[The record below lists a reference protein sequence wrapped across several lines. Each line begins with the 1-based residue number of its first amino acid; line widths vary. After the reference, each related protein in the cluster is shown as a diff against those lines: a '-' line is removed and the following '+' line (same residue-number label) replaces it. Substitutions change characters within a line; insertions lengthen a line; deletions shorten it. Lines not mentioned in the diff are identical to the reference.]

1 MDMDTI
7 EKTAKSARTRTRR
20 AMNGA
25 RKNAAAPAERTGAD
39 VVVAIDRAQRSVSDF
54 GRSAQ
59 RSVSEFGDR
68 AYSSGRDAVVRVA
81 NEIEARPL
89 AAAALMGGAILAG
102 LSCYM
107 LLTSRRR

>member
-1 MDMDTI
+1 MDMETI
-7 EKTAKSARTRTRR
+7 EKTAKSARTRARR
-20 AMNGA
+20 TMNGV
-25 RKNAAAPAERTGAD
+25 RKNATAQAERTGAD
-39 VVVAIDRAQRSVSDF
+39 VVVAIDRAQRSVS
-54 GRSAQ
+54 
-59 RSVSEFGDR
+59 EFGDR
-68 AYSSGRDAVVRVA
+68 AYSTGRDAVTRVA